1 MFKFINTTDGRPQKR
16 KQAQQ
21 ACETCRKRKKRC
33 EHLDNAVASPPK
45 TPDSESARG
54 TARPRPARRS
64 SDAISAA
71 VLAAPRPTPAQV
83 RPPPSPTTTDS
94 RDRPRRSVDAQEP
107 PSRHQTVD
115 DDHGQHDD
123 ARFVGDLNPEGAFLA
138 DSPGTSRGY
147 AESNSVGVWYSRRN
161 VRGNEI
167 STEVAFAIS
176 TDHAEHQ
183 FLAVLPRSAYYEK
196 LEKIYL
202 RDVHRIFP
210 VLNLDILKKPV
221 STTSQILCKQAICLA
236 AGSSP
241 SAKPFLSLGEDST
254 IILTYPEFAQRL
266 SSAIRKAIGL
276 GLVKDRVQTT
286 AILVI
291 LSLYTHFSEDRHLSA
306 ELAAQAVSNAQTVG
320 LHLQNPPARND
331 DPAYLTRLFCCVW
344 ATDILTAAFHGR
356 PVMIHERDLGRDVQA
371 CIPEQDS
378 CFRLFLDIVALLG
391 RIIDLYRPAQKTSSC
406 LVMEDLPSFECLV
419 ERAHALRVD
428 SRLLG
433 SLELLYH
440 AIAILSCRV
449 PVGPSPSEH
458 ASLAYTRQSLSA
470 IKVTTIVEDFGA
482 SLSYMTFVPYAV
494 SLSLRVAYREL
505 RSCKV
510 PMLTVRSRRQL
521 QAICRILRD
530 LGGMFRSALVM
541 VDLAEQVL
549 QEMDQV
555 CSNAANKQ
563 DEQVANGTNAANT
576 PRQEGAPDQQGP
588 EAANNAIVSTFPEQ
602 QGDLITTFDPSFYE
616 GPAGL
621 DVFEYFDPSFDLN
634 AIDAI
639 LGGIQ
644 GMAPFIR
651 DYGHQKPDGTYEL
664 GTTFLSVTA
673 SLIYVGEFCGALI
686 TAPINDRWGR
696 KAVFASASACIVAGA
711 IVQVCSSGNYGV
723 FCLGR
728 VLIGL
733 GIGQFTATCLIYI
746 SEVAPSQICGP
757 ALMMFQF
764 MQSWAQLAVACITQG
779 TSNINNAASYHIP
792 MGYKGHHDKAEKAL
806 RKINRGVP
814 NYDATNDL
822 QLINEQVRLEFE
834 STADSTWMSL
844 LSDPIERRKLIF
856 SCGAMFAQQMNG
868 IQFWYTFGVVFAQSI
883 GVAQPFTINTITNV
897 IQTFAVGAS
906 VLLGNKIRRRTNLL
920 VCTVGMFVSLIA
932 VGGLGTTNPG
942 GPFSQGVGT
951 AIVVFA
957 YINIVCFNF
966 SIGTLSYT
974 IASEMA
980 VGRNRNKITA
990 CAIGVFFFTVWL
1002 MVFVSPYLYYTANL
1016 GPMLGF
1022 VYAGTTLFTLAYMWF
1037 CVGETTGRT
1046 NADIGRLFLE
1056 KVPVRMWDS
1065 YIFQNAEAKSD
1076 GIVEQ
1081 VETHEMVQK
1090 SMA

>member
-1 MFKFINTTDGRPQKR
+1 M
-16 KQAQQ
+16 
-21 ACETCRKRKKRC
+21 
-33 EHLDNAVASPPK
+33 
-45 TPDSESARG
+45 
-54 TARPRPARRS
+54 
-64 SDAISAA
+64 
-71 VLAAPRPTPAQV
+71 
-83 RPPPSPTTTDS
+83 TTDS

-115 DDHGQHDD
+115 DDQGQHDD

-147 AESNSVGVWYSRRN
+147 AESNSIGVWYSRRN

-167 STEVAFAIS
+167 STEVASAVS
-176 TDHAEHQ
+176 ADHAEHQ
-183 FLAVLPRSAYYEK
+183 FLAVLPRRAYYEK

-371 CIPEQDS
+371 CIREQDS

-470 IKVTTIVEDFGA
+470 IKVTTIVEDFGS

-563 DEQVANGTNAANT
+563 DEQGANGTNAANT
-576 PRQEGAPDQQGP
+576 PRQEGAPDQEGP
-588 EAANNAIVSTFPEQ
+588 EAGNNAVVGTFPEQ
-602 QGDLITTFDPSFYE
+602 QGDLIATFDPSFYE

-639 LGGIQ
+639 LGGDAPPEF
-644 GMAPFIR
+644 GNMAPM
-651 DYGHQKPDGTYEL
+651 P
-664 GTTFLSVTA
+664 
-673 SLIYVGEFCGALI
+673 
-686 TAPINDRWGR
+686 
-696 KAVFASASACIVAGA
+696 
-711 IVQVCSSGNYGV
+711 
-723 FCLGR
+723 
-728 VLIGL
+728 
-733 GIGQFTATCLIYI
+733 
-746 SEVAPSQICGP
+746 
-757 ALMMFQF
+757 
-764 MQSWAQLAVACITQG
+764 
-779 TSNINNAASYHIP
+779 
-792 MGYKGHHDKAEKAL
+792 
-806 RKINRGVP
+806 
-814 NYDATNDL
+814 
-822 QLINEQVRLEFE
+822 
-834 STADSTWMSL
+834 
-844 LSDPIERRKLIF
+844 
-856 SCGAMFAQQMNG
+856 
-868 IQFWYTFGVVFAQSI
+868 
-883 GVAQPFTINTITNV
+883 
-897 IQTFAVGAS
+897 
-906 VLLGNKIRRRTNLL
+906 
-920 VCTVGMFVSLIA
+920 
-932 VGGLGTTNPG
+932 
-942 GPFSQGVGT
+942 
-951 AIVVFA
+951 
-957 YINIVCFNF
+957 
-966 SIGTLSYT
+966 
-974 IASEMA
+974 
-980 VGRNRNKITA
+980 
-990 CAIGVFFFTVWL
+990 
-1002 MVFVSPYLYYTANL
+1002 
-1016 GPMLGF
+1016 
-1022 VYAGTTLFTLAYMWF
+1022 
-1037 CVGETTGRT
+1037 
-1046 NADIGRLFLE
+1046 
-1056 KVPVRMWDS
+1056 
-1065 YIFQNAEAKSD
+1065 
-1076 GIVEQ
+1076 
-1081 VETHEMVQK
+1081 
-1090 SMA
+1090 

>member
-16 KQAQQ
+16 KQAQH

-71 VLAAPRPTPAQV
+71 VLAAPRPTPAQA

-107 PSRHQTVD
+107 PSRHQAVD

-167 STEVAFAIS
+167 STEVASAVS
-176 TDHAEHQ
+176 ADHAEHQ
-183 FLAVLPRSAYYEK
+183 FLAVLPRRAYYEK

-306 ELAAQAVSNAQTVG
+306 ELAAQSVSNAQTVG

-371 CIPEQDS
+371 CIREQDS

-470 IKVTTIVEDFGA
+470 IKVTTIVEDFGS

-563 DEQVANGTNAANT
+563 DEQGASGTNAANT
-576 PRQEGAPDQQGP
+576 PRQEGPPDQQGP
-588 EAANNAIVSTFPEQ
+588 EAGNNAVVSTFPEQ
-602 QGDLITTFDPSFYE
+602 QGDLIATFDPSFYE

-639 LGGIQ
+639 LGGDAPPEF
-644 GMAPFIR
+644 GNMAPM
-651 DYGHQKPDGTYEL
+651 P
-664 GTTFLSVTA
+664 
-673 SLIYVGEFCGALI
+673 
-686 TAPINDRWGR
+686 
-696 KAVFASASACIVAGA
+696 
-711 IVQVCSSGNYGV
+711 
-723 FCLGR
+723 
-728 VLIGL
+728 
-733 GIGQFTATCLIYI
+733 
-746 SEVAPSQICGP
+746 
-757 ALMMFQF
+757 
-764 MQSWAQLAVACITQG
+764 
-779 TSNINNAASYHIP
+779 
-792 MGYKGHHDKAEKAL
+792 
-806 RKINRGVP
+806 
-814 NYDATNDL
+814 
-822 QLINEQVRLEFE
+822 
-834 STADSTWMSL
+834 
-844 LSDPIERRKLIF
+844 
-856 SCGAMFAQQMNG
+856 
-868 IQFWYTFGVVFAQSI
+868 
-883 GVAQPFTINTITNV
+883 
-897 IQTFAVGAS
+897 
-906 VLLGNKIRRRTNLL
+906 
-920 VCTVGMFVSLIA
+920 
-932 VGGLGTTNPG
+932 
-942 GPFSQGVGT
+942 
-951 AIVVFA
+951 
-957 YINIVCFNF
+957 
-966 SIGTLSYT
+966 
-974 IASEMA
+974 
-980 VGRNRNKITA
+980 
-990 CAIGVFFFTVWL
+990 
-1002 MVFVSPYLYYTANL
+1002 
-1016 GPMLGF
+1016 
-1022 VYAGTTLFTLAYMWF
+1022 
-1037 CVGETTGRT
+1037 
-1046 NADIGRLFLE
+1046 
-1056 KVPVRMWDS
+1056 
-1065 YIFQNAEAKSD
+1065 
-1076 GIVEQ
+1076 
-1081 VETHEMVQK
+1081 
-1090 SMA
+1090 